1 MPYTELELDK
11 ILCYLGEHVYSKDE
25 AIELIISILLGDAKI
40 HHSFKWDRDY
50 MRDFELFK
58 GRVEQHIGLM
68 LQFRRNRSET
78 LEWLFKAADQ
88 ARESIE
94 NVKEY
99 LRLCQQKEVK
109 ASEQS

>member
-1 MPYTELELDK
+1 MTYTELELDK
-11 ILCYLGEHVYSKDE
+11 VLRYLGTHAYSKDE
-25 AIELIISILLGDAKI
+25 AVELIIPILFGATKI

-50 MRDFELFK
+50 MHAFELFK

-78 LEWLFKAADQ
+78 IEWLFKAADQ
-88 ARESIE
+88 AKESIE